1 MATMVMAQDWSKR
14 RICEVEQ
21 EDDEENTCAGT
32 TAGNAVAAAMAL
44 KAKGRKR
51 RKSKRNAA
59 GADFDVLLE
68 RLAKIDSAYKTDAKK
83 LLEKGGQVR
92 KLMKKVVTSENSLG
106 WRLDL
111 GLSWRNLEAAERRVL
126 LDVTEENME
135 DYYGT
140 HKWKKEKGVKRRD
153 MAHRDARY
161 IIMRDEQGSVLHL
174 ILSQKSNKCLY

>member
-1 MATMVMAQDWSKR
+1 MVMAQDWSKR

-21 EDDEENTCAGT
+21 EDDEENTCACT
-32 TAGNAVAAAMAL
+32 TAGNAAAMA
-44 KAKGRKR
+44 ARGRKR

-161 IIMRDEQGSVLHL
+161 IIMRDDQGSVLHL

>member
-1 MATMVMAQDWSKR
+1 MVMAQDWSKR

-92 KLMKKVVTSENSLG
+92 RAKRWLRIAELIVSQTKVWGAGKPSRG
-106 WRLDL
+106 QWQ
-111 GLSWRNLEAAERRVL
+111 
-126 LDVTEENME
+126 
-135 DYYGT
+135 
-140 HKWKKEKGVKRRD
+140 
-153 MAHRDARY
+153 DAR
-161 IIMRDEQGSVLHL
+161 E
-174 ILSQKSNKCLY
+174 